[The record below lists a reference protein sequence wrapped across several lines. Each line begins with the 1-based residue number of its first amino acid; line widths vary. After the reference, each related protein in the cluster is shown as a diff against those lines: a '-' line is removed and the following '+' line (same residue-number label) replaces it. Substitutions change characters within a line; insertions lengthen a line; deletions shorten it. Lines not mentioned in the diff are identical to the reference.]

1 MGKEMT
7 VAVMKETIAAFM
19 SAHSLTGVPI
29 VGAGSAMW
37 LHGLRPNTRDID
49 LYLPTM
55 DRFHMESVH
64 NGIEVDAH
72 NSWELVE
79 GLSERVV
86 ERSKTIEGLQVMGVR
101 ELLET
106 YQALN
111 RPKDQ
116 DSISLLAAL
125 MGDIL

>member
-1 MGKEMT
+1 MMSVE
-7 VAVMKETIAAFM
+7 VMKSTISAFM
-19 SAHSLTGVPI
+19 VEHGLSGVPI

-37 LHGLRPNTRDID
+37 LHGLRSDTRDID
-49 LYLPTM
+49 LYLPNM
-55 DRFHMESVH
+55 GEFHVESVH

-72 NSWELVE
+72 NSWELSE

-86 ERSKTIEGLQVMGVR
+86 KGATVIAGLRVMGLA

-106 YQALN
+106 YRVLN

-116 DSISLLAAL
+116 SSIALLEKRLQSL
-125 MGDIL
+125 

>member
-1 MGKEMT
+1 MMSVE
-7 VAVMKETIAAFM
+7 AMKTTIAAFL
-19 SAHSLTGVPI
+19 AEHELAGAPI

-37 LHGLRPNTRDID
+37 LYGLRSDTRDID
-49 LYLPTM
+49 LYLPGM
-55 DRFHMESVH
+55 GEFHVEWVH

-72 NSWELVE
+72 NSWELSE

-86 ERSKTIEGLQVMGVR
+86 KGATVIAGLRVMGLA

-106 YQALN
+106 YRVLN

-116 DSISLLAAL
+116 TSIALLEKRLSL
-125 MGDIL
+125 